1 MKIMNAYQVY
11 EQAIKPLSADEKLA
25 IARLIMDEVVPV
37 PMPADMPASADDE
50 EQSGFEY
57 LKRILPQIE
66 RITLT
71 QQDLDSVILK
81 D

>member
-1 MKIMNAYQVY
+1 MTAYQVY
-11 EQAIKPLSADEKLA
+11 EQAIKPLSSDEKLT
-25 IARLIMDEVVPV
+25 IARLIMDEVVPA
-37 PMPADMPASADDE
+37 PLPADIPVPADDE
-50 EQSGFEY
+50 EHGFEY

-81 D
+81 H